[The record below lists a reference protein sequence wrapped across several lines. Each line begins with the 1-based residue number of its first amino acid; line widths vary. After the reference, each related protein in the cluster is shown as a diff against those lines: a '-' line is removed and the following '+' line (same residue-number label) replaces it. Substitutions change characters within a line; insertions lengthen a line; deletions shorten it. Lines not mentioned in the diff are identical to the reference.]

1 MKKTDFALTISEETK
16 GWLTSM
22 AQTSEV
28 YNNAYDMARE
38 QVGESDIKIKDL
50 TEGYKCFYSALAALM
65 AQSVSVNLCN
75 GNEI

>member
-1 MKKTDFALTISEETK
+1 MN
-16 GWLTSM
+16 
-22 AQTSEV
+22 EV